1 MFALN
6 INISNDYFQ
15 YMVALSKHLY
25 FSSEPEE
32 MDFDLV
38 YNFIKSSYWGYE
50 RTREEQK
57 KAMENT
63 LNFGLFYKNKQ
74 VAFARV
80 MTDKVFFAY
89 LLDVFVVE
97 EHRGKGWSKLLIQNI
112 LNNPELKKID
122 KWMLA
127 TKDSHG
133 LYEKFGFNLVKSPE
147 KLMEKLSLRAKKIY
161 E

>member
-1 MFALN
+1 M
-6 INISNDYFQ
+6 
-15 YMVALSKHLY
+15 MELSKHLY
-25 FSSEPEE
+25 FSSEPKE
-32 MDFDLV
+32 MDFDLIF
-38 YNFIKSSYWGYE
+38 NFIKSTYWGNV
-50 RTREEQK
+50 RTKEEQQ

-63 LNFGLFYKNKQ
+63 LNFGLFYKNEQ

-97 EHRGKGWSKLLIQNI
+97 AHRGKGWSKLLIKNI
-112 LNNPELKKID
+112 LNDPELINID

-127 TKDSHG
+127 TKDTHG